1 MGTHN
6 EEGTMAGKKL
16 TTREAVVAVL
26 KRANGGPLGMPEI
39 IKQALPMTAL
49 GGKTPGQ
56 TVYSVT
62 YGEARKP
69 DGLFV
74 KVGRGQIALRDGAPA
89 KAAAKP
95 KPAAKAKAAK

>member
-1 MGTHN
+1 
-6 EEGTMAGKKL
+6 MAAKKL

-26 KRANGGPLGMPEI
+26 TKANGGPLGMPEI
-39 IKQALPMTAL
+39 IKQALPLTAL

-89 KAAAKP
+89 KP
-95 KPAAKAKAAK
+95 AKAKAAKTKAVAK